1 MRVDEMD
8 ARMGGGRPDD
18 AAPSRRWAGAVARGG
33 RGSVLLKVVSL
44 VALVGAGVWAW
55 HANVT
60 GKPAMD
66 MSMRMTGAGSAFPV
80 VVATA
85 ERGPIAGSVTYTGS
99 VVPYVEEDVF
109 PRVTG
114 RIVSM
119 PVYPGDAVKEGQVVA
134 RLDDVEL
141 GSRVQEAQAGAV
153 AAAANVAQMEADVTA
168 ARHGVTQMEREVRMA
183 GAEIAAAKAGVT
195 QMERELAM
203 IEAEAEHQ
211 EHLIVRDEK
220 LYRSGA
226 ISLQD
231 LEATRAAVAG
241 ARAKV
246 QGAQAKIGQ
255 MRAMVVASEAKA
267 DAASAKLEQAHAME
281 ASAVRKRDA
290 MAAMAGQS
298 RAMQRTAEVVR
309 DYVNIRTPSGGYVV
323 KRLVS
328 PGVLVQPGMA
338 ILKIAQIDR
347 VRLQANV
354 GERDLGSIKVGST
367 VRVTTTAREA
377 EPLSARVTSVFPF
390 VDQGGRTGVV
400 EAVVDNTGRR
410 FLPGQYVTMEFVTGE
425 RADAVSVPRSAV
437 ARLGTTSRVWVVND
451 GTAEPREVTTG
462 FASADRV
469 EITRGLD
476 GGERVVATG
485 HEGLYA
491 RAQVAEVKRSR
502 PAAGGAPTAP
512 GRGNAAT
519 VPAAGHGDHGSA
531 AAAQPAE
538 TKASDGGHTG
548 HGTPAKKES
557 GKGAHSGH

>member
-1 MRVDEMD
+1 MGTSEDS
-8 ARMGGGRPDD
+8 AR
-18 AAPSRRWAGAVARGG
+18 SRRSMGAVA
-33 RGSVLLKVVSL
+33 KVIAL
-44 VALVGAGVWAW
+44 AALVGAGAWAW
-55 HANVT
+55 HANVN

-66 MSMRMTGAGSAFPV
+66 MSMRMTGAGAAFPV
-80 VVATA
+80 TVATA
-85 ERGPIAGSVTYTGS
+85 ERGPIAGAVTYTGS

-119 PVYPGDAVKEGQVVA
+119 PVYPGDAVKEGQIVA

-141 GSRVQEAQAGAV
+141 GSRVQEAQAGA
-153 AAAANVAQMEADVTA
+153 AAAEANVAQMAADVTA

-183 GAEIAAAKAGVT
+183 AAEIAAARAGVT
-195 QMERELAM
+195 QMERELVM
-203 IEAEAEHQ
+203 VEADTEHQ

-220 LYRSGA
+220 LYASGA

-255 MRAMVVASEAKA
+255 MRAMLVAAEAKA
-267 DAASAKLEQAHAME
+267 DAANARLEQARAME
-281 ASAVRKRDA
+281 ASAIRKRDG
-290 MAAMAGQS
+290 MVAMAGQS

-354 GERDLGSIKVGST
+354 GERDLPSIKVGAP
-367 VRVTTTAREA
+367 VRVTTAAREA
-377 EPLSARVTSVFPF
+377 EPLVARVTSVFPF
-390 VDQGGRTGVV
+390 VDQGGRTAVV
-400 EAVVDNTGRR
+400 EAVVDNPNRR
-410 FLPGQYVTMEFVTGE
+410 FLPGQYVTMQFETGA
-425 RADAVSVPRSAV
+425 RPDAVSVPRSALS
-437 ARLGTTSRVWVVND
+437 RLGTASRVWIIND
-451 GTAEPREVTTG
+451 GLAEPREVTTG
-462 FASADRV
+462 IASAERV
-469 EITRGLD
+469 EITGGL
-476 GGERVVATG
+476 GAGERVVISG

-491 RAQVAEVKRSR
+491 RARVAEVKRNGTGVPAPTSGT
-502 PAAGGAPTAP
+502 AAGEKDGTADP
-512 GRGNAAT
+512 H
-519 VPAAGHGDHGSA
+519 AGHGA
-531 AAAQPAE
+531 AA
-538 TKASDGGHTG
+538 
-548 HGTPAKKES
+548 KKNA
-557 GKGAHSGH
+557 GKGAHGGH

>member
-8 ARMGGGRPDD
+8 GR
-18 AAPSRRWAGAVARGG
+18 
-33 RGSVLLKVVSL
+33 RGSILVKVIAL
-44 VALVGAGVWAW
+44 GALVGAGAWAW
-55 HANVT
+55 HANVN

-80 VVATA
+80 TVATV
-85 ERGPIAGSVTYTGS
+85 ERGPIAGTVTYTGS

-119 PVYPGDAVKEGQVVA
+119 PVYPGDAVKEGQIVA

-141 GSRVQEAQAGAV
+141 GSRVQEAQAGA
-153 AAAANVAQMEADVTA
+153 AAAEANVAQMAADVTA

-183 GAEIAAAKAGVT
+183 AAEIAAARAGVT
-195 QMERELAM
+195 QMERELVM
-203 IEAEAEHQ
+203 VEADAEHQ

-220 LYRSGA
+220 LYASGA

-255 MRAMVVASEAKA
+255 MRAMLVAAEAKA
-267 DAASAKLEQAHAME
+267 DAANAKLEQARAME

-290 MAAMAGQS
+290 MVAMAGQS

-354 GERDLGSIKVGST
+354 GERDLPSIKVGST
-367 VRVTTTAREA
+367 VRVTTAAREA
-377 EPLSARVTSVFPF
+377 EPLVARVTSVFPF
-390 VDQGGRTGVV
+390 VDQSGRTAVV
-400 EAVVDNTGRR
+400 EAVVDNPNRR
-410 FLPGQYVTMEFVTGE
+410 FLPGQYVTMVFETGA
-425 RADAVSVPRSAV
+425 RPDAVSVPRSAL
-437 ARLGTTSRVWVVND
+437 ARVGTLSRVWVVND
-451 GTAEPREVTTG
+451 GVAEPREVTTG
-462 FASADRV
+462 IASADRV

-476 GGERVVATG
+476 GGERVVVSG
-485 HEGLYA
+485 YEGLYA
-491 RAQVAEVKRSR
+491 RARVAEVKRDG
-502 PAAGGAPTAP
+502 AAAPTTEDP
-512 GRGNAAT
+512 H
-519 VPAAGHGDHGSA
+519 AGHGKPGASSSERPAQATGSA
-531 AAAQPAE
+531 GAA
-538 TKASDGGHTG
+538 HTG
-548 HGTPAKKES
+548 HGAPATKDA